1 MSAGALRKPVAFVLC
16 VLSAAACGGED
27 VVAPQQRYGVYAL
40 EFRQG
45 RTVPAG
51 ADIPINGG
59 IDTITNI
66 ASGLLELRPDNTY
79 SMSLMVHV
87 DLKIQPEPFPLG
99 SGPATYSGNTVSL
112 ELPQGQ
118 TVRAR
123 FGGSVSRPTV
133 SVPIDEPLGTLVF
146 LRFLATP

>member
-1 MSAGALRKPVAFVLC
+1 LVKPVAL
-16 VLSAAACGGED
+16 VLSVLSVAACGGAD
-27 VVAPQQRYGVYAL
+27 VIAPEQRYGVYAL

-51 ADIPINGG
+51 ADIAINGG
-59 IDTITNI
+59 LDTITNI
-66 ASGLLELRPDNTY
+66 ASGLLDLRPDNTY
-79 SMSLMVHV
+79 SMSLMVHI
-87 DLKIQPEPFPLG
+87 DLNVQPEPFPLG
-99 SGPATYSGNTVSL
+99 SGAATYSGNNVSL
-112 ELPQGQ
+112 ALPQGQ

-133 SVPIDEPLGTLVF
+133 TVPIDEPLGTLVF